1 MKSSIKKSTFKAIYR
16 LLDRVSPVSGDC
28 GRLCNAACCTCDDGA
43 SDENADYS
51 MGIYLLPGEEKLFTG
66 HEDWLQWGFLRAEDY
81 QFPESWTG
89 KVFFLR
95 CLSAP
100 SCPREKRPLQC
111 RFFPL
116 APHLDQ
122 YGNLLLIY
130 HSGELPY
137 DCPLINERIPL
148 NHDFIKATYTVWSHL
163 IRDPLIFDLVEM
175 DSDERT
181 EKDEPLLVLYP

>member
-1 MKSSIKKSTFKAIYR
+1 MGLSQSR
-16 LLDRVSPVSGDC
+16 GLPVSRKLDGK
-28 GRLCNAACCTCDDGA
+28 GLFFSAASA
-43 SDENADYS
+43 RR
-51 MGIYLLPGEEKLFTG
+51 PVQEK
-66 HEDWLQWGFLRAEDY
+66 
-81 QFPESWTG
+81 
-89 KVFFLR
+89 
-95 CLSAP
+95 
-100 SCPREKRPLQC
+100 KRPLQC

-181 EKDEPLLVLYP
+181 ERRTSLCSSSTLDPVKMYSPLLFLCALSLFYVCI

>member
-1 MKSSIKKSTFKAIYR
+1 MKTPIIPWGYTFFPARKSSLQDMKTGCSGAFSEPRITSFQKAGRERSFFSAASARRPVQEKNGLCSAVSFR
-16 LLDRVSPVSGDC
+16 LLP
-28 GRLCNAACCTCDDGA
+28 
-43 SDENADYS
+43 
-51 MGIYLLPGEEKLFTG
+51 I
-66 HEDWLQWGFLRAEDY
+66 WI
-81 QFPESWTG
+81 
-89 KVFFLR
+89 
-95 CLSAP
+95 
-100 SCPREKRPLQC
+100 
-111 RFFPL
+111 
-116 APHLDQ
+116 Q